1 AIRRGCIS
9 TWPVQQWDRQPR
21 RSARAGPPASASG
34 CSTVL
39 WPTITRAELDVV
51 FYHLT
56 ETTLEEALPP
66 LVEKSLER
74 GWRVAIQTGSEERRD
89 ALDARLWTYADD
101 SFIPH
106 GTDREPHA
114 AEQPVVLTTG
124 TANINNAVIRFLV
137 DGAEPGPLDEYQ
149 RAGFLFDGHDMS
161 QV

>member
-1 AIRRGCIS
+1 
-9 TWPVQQWDRQPR
+9 V
-21 RSARAGPPASASG
+21 
-34 CSTVL
+34 
-39 WPTITRAELDVV
+39 DVV

-56 ETTLEEALPP
+56 ETTLEEALPS

-161 QV
+161 QVEAAREYWKVMKAAGHSVTYWQQGADRRWVKKA

>member
-1 AIRRGCIS
+1 MDA
-9 TWPVQQWDRQPR
+9 
-21 RSARAGPPASASG
+21 
-34 CSTVL
+34 
-39 WPTITRAELDVV
+39 V

-56 ETTLEEALPP
+56 ETTLEEALPS

-74 GWRVAIQTGSEERRD
+74 GWRVAIQTGSQERRD

-114 AEQPVVLTTG
+114 SQQPVILTTG
-124 TANINNAVIRFLV
+124 SENINNAAIRFLV
-137 DGAEPGPLDEYQ
+137 DGAQPGPLDGYE

-161 QV
+161 QVETAREYWKAMKAAGHSVTYWQQGADRRWVKKT

>member
-1 AIRRGCIS
+1 
-9 TWPVQQWDRQPR
+9 V
-21 RSARAGPPASASG
+21 
-34 CSTVL
+34 
-39 WPTITRAELDVV
+39 DVV

-56 ETTLEEALPP
+56 ETTLEEALPS

-161 QV
+161 QVEAAREYWKVMKAAGHLVTYWQQGADRRWVKKA